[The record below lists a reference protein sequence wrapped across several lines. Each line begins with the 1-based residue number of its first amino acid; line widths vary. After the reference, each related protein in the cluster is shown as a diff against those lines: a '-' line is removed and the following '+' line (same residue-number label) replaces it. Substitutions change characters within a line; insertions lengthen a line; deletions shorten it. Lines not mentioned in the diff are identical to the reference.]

1 MWRAASAPRAFFGAL
16 EPQPPRIPRA
26 ALAAALGFAA
36 LALALGLGFLR
47 ATASDAYAPVLL
59 FALLFGGVGFG
70 YAWGF
75 SSLFVQRPG
84 ELDVRAWEV
93 SGWSWS
99 VGLFAA
105 LSLLVPLLVF
115 PLPALAV
122 LLAGTLL
129 WHLGVL
135 RVGLSVFLGRPAW
148 RVVVLYALFVYG
160 FPLLILTA
168 LLVAFS
174 YVF

>member
-1 MWRAASAPRAFFGAL
+1 M
-16 EPQPPRIPRA
+16 
-26 ALAAALGFAA
+26 
-36 LALALGLGFLR
+36 
-47 ATASDAYAPVLL
+47 LL

>member
-1 MWRAASAPRAFFGAL
+1 M
-16 EPQPPRIPRA
+16 
-26 ALAAALGFAA
+26 
-36 LALALGLGFLR
+36 
-47 ATASDAYAPVLL
+47 
-59 FALLFGGVGFG
+59 
-70 YAWGF
+70 
-75 SSLFVQRPG
+75 
-84 ELDVRAWEV
+84 
-93 SGWSWS
+93 
-99 VGLFAA
+99 
-105 LSLLVPLLVF
+105 
-115 PLPALAV
+115 